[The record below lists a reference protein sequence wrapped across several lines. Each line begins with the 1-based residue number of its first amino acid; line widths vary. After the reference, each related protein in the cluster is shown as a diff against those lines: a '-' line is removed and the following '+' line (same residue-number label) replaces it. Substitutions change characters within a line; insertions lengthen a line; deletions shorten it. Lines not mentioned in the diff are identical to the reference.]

1 MARLILST
9 SDDSRRSRGS
19 RTSIHEPRG
28 GWRARYRIS
37 IDVGARSFS
46 KPGRSGWSTARAGRR
61 PCQRSL
67 ICGRKTRAFSGSW
80 RRTCSRVA
88 YSRKRASGDDTC
100 DWPRPRNA
108 KSFAWLR
115 LGSLCAADAAR
126 AAGAPRDVPQVASPL
141 RRGRLTCCRSSKIRR
156 SSAVNGKTRPSPFFV
171 VPASRRTS
179 PAFKSTCRHS

>member
-9 SDDSRRSRGS
+9 SDDSRRSCES

-37 IDVGARSFS
+37 IAAGARSFS
-46 KPGRSGWSTARAGRR
+46 KPGRSNWSTARAGRR

-115 LGSLCAADAAR
+115 LGSLYAADAAR

-141 RRGRLTCCRSSKIRR
+141 RRGRRPAADLRRSAAVRSSTERRARHR
-156 SSAVNGKTRPSPFFV
+156 SSSSP
-171 VPASRRTS
+171 R
-179 PAFKSTCRHS
+179 